1 MKRLLS
7 DILNSLNYIKQSNSN
22 QDKRDSKLNN
32 LFS

>member
-1 MKRLLS
+1 LLS
-7 DILNSLNYIKQSNSN
+7 DILKSLNYIKQSNSN